1 MIKAN
6 LKEILKI
13 LLLPFIVP
21 FTLICGG
28 TVLIFFVILRA
39 DDSDTIDQFVAVLT
53 FGTHCQEKTSKYS
66 HSYSKHRESK
76 IIAAN
81 VSVNA
86 VPG

>member
-1 MIKAN
+1 MKIAN

-13 LLLPFIVP
+13 LLLSFIVP

-53 FGTHCQEKTSKYS
+53 FGTHCQEKASKS
-66 HSYSKHRESK
+66 IHSYSKHNESK
-76 IIAAN
+76 IITAN
-81 VSVNA
+81 VSVNVA
-86 VPG
+86 SG